1 MKTTYSLPTNK
12 KDKVKLLQ
20 SLISGTVSFSSIV
33 IARPMIRII
42 STGVPLSY
50 RETDIDMHAKVQ
62 PFTTSMMQ
70 L

>member
-1 MKTTYSLPTNK
+1 MKVTYNLPTNK

-20 SLISGTVSFSSIV
+20 SLISGAVSFSSIV
-33 IARPMIRII
+33 IVRPMIRII
-42 STGVPLSY
+42 STGVPLAY
-50 RETDIDMHAKVQ
+50 RETDIDMNATVQ